1 MSHNYGIHGKSG
13 SPDDLIAD
21 HRCCIFP
28 EISPENGIVSAEIF
42 CPEFYLIFSHSF
54 QNAPCNFNDTGCY
67 CCQCGSG
74 NLHSWHSEQSIDQ
87 HCIDKNIYYY
97 TGGTDHAAF
106 CRSAAVF
113 QDAEIHLRASG
124 KQIGYRDHT
133 KIQGTAPD
141 QYRIIGKDPHQHSR
155 DQQRGQS
162 KDQRDHSGNFHYKG
176 KDPLHCRNI
185 SLSPVLGCDKR
196 KADGHCFQKKI
207 VDKCYLPCQR
217 YCGKRIL

>member
-67 CCQCGSG
+67 CYQCGSG

-87 HCIDKNIYYY
+87 HCIEKIF
-97 TGGTDHAAF
+97 TTTLVALIMLLFAA
-106 CRSAAVF
+106 
-113 QDAEIHLRASG
+113 L
-124 KQIGYRDHT
+124 
-133 KIQGTAPD
+133 
-141 QYRIIGKDPHQHSR
+141 
-155 DQQRGQS
+155 
-162 KDQRDHSGNFHYKG
+162 
-176 KDPLHCRNI
+176 PLFFRM
-185 SLSPVLGCDKR
+185 
-196 KADGHCFQKKI
+196 
-207 VDKCYLPCQR
+207 QR
-217 YCGKRIL
+217 YICEIPVSR